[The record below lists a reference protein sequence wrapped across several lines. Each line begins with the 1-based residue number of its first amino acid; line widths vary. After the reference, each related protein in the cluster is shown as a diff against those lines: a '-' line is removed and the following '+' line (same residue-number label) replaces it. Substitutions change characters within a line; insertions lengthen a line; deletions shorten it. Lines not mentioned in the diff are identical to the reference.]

1 MASRNP
7 QANPRDRPEVVEDW
21 KWRGIPVWSHEGMYA
36 NAFKE
41 KVKVTFFHGA
51 QIPYPSNLINAG
63 LRGNKWRAIGTR
75 KEDKIDE
82 TPHPFH
88 RP

>member
-1 MASRNP
+1 MARRNP
-7 QANPRDRPEVVEDW
+7 QANPRGRPEVVEDW
-21 KWRGIPVWSHEGMYA
+21 KWRGTLVWSHEGMYA

-51 QIPYPSNLINAG
+51 QIPYPCNLITAG
-63 LRGNKWRAIGTR
+63 LRGNKWRAIGIR
-75 KEDKIDE
+75 KGDKIDE
-82 TPHPFH
+82 TPHSFR

>member
-7 QANPRDRPEVVEDW
+7 QANPRGRPEVVEDW
-21 KWRGIPVWSHEGMYA
+21 KWRGTLVWSHEGMYA
-36 NAFKE
+36 NTFKE

-51 QIPYPSNLINAG
+51 QIPYPCNLINAG
-63 LRGNKWRAIGTR
+63 LRGNKWRAIGIR
-75 KEDKIDE
+75 KGDKIDE
-82 TPHPFH
+82 TPHSFR

>member
-7 QANPRDRPEVVEDW
+7 QANPRDRPEVVEYW
-21 KWRGIPVWSHEGMYA
+21 KWRRTPVWSHEGMYA
-36 NAFKE
+36 NAFK
-41 KVKVTFFHGA
+41 KKVTFFHGA
-51 QIPYPSNLINAG
+51 QFPYPSKLINAG